1 MFASRLVLKMEIPAT
16 GVYMS
21 LALGRR
27 AQRRHRVGLAERK
40 VSAWPE
46 RSSPEL
52 QGDRSRMLDC
62 VGPVT
67 VKAHS
72 INLSGL
78 GSQWYFSAGEAV
90 CQPSGVR
97 QSSQRQG
104 HGLNHLFRPYLP
116 RMEGEKTTSD

>member
-1 MFASRLVLKMEIPAT
+1 MRKKKKTLPSLKLNVQLWSTKGVFASRLVLKMEIPAT

-21 LALGRR
+21 LALGRP

-52 QGDRSRMLDC
+52 QGARSRMLDC

-72 INLSGL
+72 IDFSGL
-78 GSQWYFSAGEAV
+78 GSQ
-90 CQPSGVR
+90 
-97 QSSQRQG
+97 
-104 HGLNHLFRPYLP
+104 
-116 RMEGEKTTSD
+116 